1 MRLFVFFMCFMP
13 REYRKECMID
23 MDDQAMPIK
32 KLPIVPLRGMNV
44 FPYVVMHFD
53 VGREASL
60 AALEEA
66 MIANQELFL
75 VAQRDVKKD
84 VPTFDDLYRV
94 GTVVKIKQI
103 LKMPDNIVRVLIEGL
118 VRAKLISIDEEQTYL
133 QATFVECE
141 DNDIEIDQLEAEAR
155 MRYVVDLFN
164 DYVQGSKNV
173 SPEAYMSINAL
184 REPGRLADTIASNV
198 LVDFEDMQQILEE
211 LNPTIRLEKLGKIM
225 QKEIKISK
233 IDDDIHQR
241 VKEQIQEIQKEHYL
255 REQLKAIQEELGER
269 EGNTAEIEDY
279 RLKILALSLNT
290 DIEQKTLK
298 EVDRLSRTPMGSPE
312 GGIIRNYLDWILSLP
327 WNDRTKDNL
336 NLKNAINI
344 LNKEHYGLDQLKER
358 VIEYLAVRQLTHEM
372 KGPILCFV
380 GPPGVGKTS
389 IAKSIAQAVN
399 RNFVR
404 MSLGG
409 VRDEAEIRGHRR
421 TYIGARP
428 GRIISLMKQAG
439 TNNPVLLLD
448 EIDKMASDFRGDPSA
463 ALLEVL
469 DAEQNDT
476 FTDHYLEIPF
486 DLSSTMFLATANSL
500 DPIPAP
506 LLDRMEVIRIAGY
519 TEEEKLNI
527 TMKYLLPKQLKKH
540 GLQRKQMAF
549 TRKIAQIIIKQ
560 YTREAGVRELER
572 QIATVCR
579 KAARIKLEENKDKV
593 SVTKANINHFLG
605 APRYREDALNRTN
618 LIGSVT
624 GLAWTAVGGVTL
636 EVEAVPMK
644 GTGKLSL
651 TGQMGDVMKESAQ
664 AGLSYVR
671 SKVDEY
677 AIDEEFYKN
686 TDIHIHIPE
695 GAIPKDGPSAGIT
708 MATAIISALANIP
721 VNKEVAMTGE
731 ITLRGNVLPIGGL
744 KEKAL
749 AAHRVGVKIIV
760 IPFENEKDIEE
771 IPVKIREQLTII
783 LAKTM
788 DDVLKHALVKEK

>member
-1 MRLFVFFMCFMP
+1 
-13 REYRKECMID
+13 
-23 MDDQAMPIK
+23 MDEQGMQTK
-32 KLPIVPLRGMNV
+32 KLPMVPLRGMNV

-53 VGREASL
+53 VGRETSL

-66 MIANQELFL
+66 MIDNQELFL
-75 VAQRDVKKD
+75 VAQHDVKEEEPKEE
-84 VPTFDDLYRV
+84 DLYTV
-94 GTVVKIKQI
+94 GTVVKVKQI
-103 LKMPDNIVRVLIEGL
+103 LKMPENVVRVLIEGL
-118 VRAKLISIDEEQTYL
+118 MRAKLIGIEDKQQYWEASFI
-133 QATFVECE
+133 ECRDE
-141 DNDIEIDQLEAEAR
+141 DNTFDEIEAEAR

-164 DYVQGSKNV
+164 DYVQGAGNV

-184 REPGRLADTIASNV
+184 KDPGRLADTISSNV
-198 LVDFEDMQQILEE
+198 LVDFEDKQRVLEVLDPVE
-211 LNPTIRLEKLGKIM
+211 RLEVLSNMM

-233 IDDDIHQR
+233 IDHDIHRR
-241 VKEQIQEIQKEHYL
+241 VKSQIEEMQKEHYL
-255 REQLKAIQEELGER
+255 REQLKAIQEELGEH
-269 EGNTAEIEDY
+269 EGNTEEIQEY
-279 RLKILALSLNT
+279 RSKILALEL
-290 DIEQKTLK
+290 DEEIEQKTLK
-298 EVDRLSRTPMGSPE
+298 EVDRLGRTPMGNPE
-312 GGIIRNYLDWILSLP
+312 GGIIRNYLDWVLSLP
-327 WNDRTKDNL
+327 WKEHTKDNL
-336 NLKNAINI
+336 DLKNANKI
-344 LNKEHYGLDQLKER
+344 LNKEHYGLEKLKDR
-358 VIEYLAVRQLTHEM
+358 VIEYLAVRQLTNTM

-389 IAKSIAQAVN
+389 IAKSIAHAVN
-399 RNFVR
+399 RKFVR

-448 EIDKMASDFRGDPSA
+448 EIDKMASDFRGDPGA

-469 DAEQNDT
+469 DSEQNNT
-476 FTDHYLEIPF
+476 FTDHYLEMPF

-506 LLDRMEVIRIAGY
+506 LLDRMEIIRIAGY

-527 TMKYLLPKQLKKH
+527 AIKYLLPKQLKAH
-540 GLQRKQMAF
+540 GLKRQDVSFPQKMIRN
-549 TRKIAQIIIKQ
+549 IIKQ
-560 YTREAGVRELER
+560 YTSEAGVRGLER
-572 QIATVCR
+572 EIATVCR
-579 KAARIKLEENKDKV
+579 KVARIKLEEDKEKITINK
-593 SVTKANINHFLG
+593 SNIDIFLG
-605 APRYREDALNRTN
+605 TPRYREDARNKTN

-636 EVEAVPMK
+636 QVEAVPMN

-671 SKVDEY
+671 SK
-677 AIDEEFYKN
+677 IDELNLEKDFYKK

-695 GAIPKDGPSAGIT
+695 GAIPKDGPSAGVT
-708 MATAIISALANIP
+708 MATAVISALTQTP
-721 VNKEVAMTGE
+721 VDNEIAMTGE

-749 AAHRVGVKIIV
+749 AAHRFGIKKIV
-760 IPFENEKDIEE
+760 IPEANAKDIEE
-771 IPVKIREQLTII
+771 IPIKIREQLTIV

-788 DDVLKHALVKEK
+788 DDVLKHALIKE